1 LPTEK
6 YGAHLYLE
14 RRARGPKRPSR
25 TPHDLALYFFALF
38 RQKSHNKP
46 PPASANASAPSE
58 HPRAA
63 AARDAAR
70 PPTVCRR
77 WGSPK
82 QK

>member
-1 LPTEK
+1 MVPIYNSDAAPEASFT
-6 YGAHLYLE
+6 HP
-14 RRARGPKRPSR
+14 ARSS
-25 TPHDLALYFFALF
+25 ALYFFALF

-46 PPASANASAPSE
+46 PPASANAPAPSE

>member
-1 LPTEK
+1 MVPIYISDAAPEASFT
-6 YGAHLYLE
+6 HL
-14 RRARGPKRPSR
+14 RIPDPARSS
-25 TPHDLALYFFALF
+25 ALYFFALF

-46 PPASANASAPSE
+46 PPASANAPAPSE